1 MKLQLFRNTPPRG
14 PVVPDVTTAPAP
26 ITIGILGVG
35 KLGTAL
41 GRLVLDA
48 GYDLVLAGRPAA
60 QDDLM
65 LGLIVSSLLPEARL
79 TDFATLAAAA
89 RVTIL
94 AVPRPALAE
103 VDLGALRGIIVDATN
118 AWEATDGAPP
128 DTGAGGQSEGG
139 GGFAALAAAHPHL
152 SFVRALNHAA
162 YTDLGADARP
172 AGVPGRRALGVA
184 GGAPAV
190 DAIAGLVD
198 AFGFDPVVLDA
209 EQAHLLDVDGPVF
222 GRRLERA
229 EFEAAVGIPGGRAVD
244 ERTSGDGYIVR
255 GVPSV

>member
-1 MKLQLFRNTPPRG
+1 MPRTPTSARTRG
-14 PVVPDVTTAPAP
+14 PP
-26 ITIGILGVG
+26 GC
-35 KLGTAL
+35 
-41 GRLVLDA
+41 R
-48 GYDLVLAGRPAA
+48 
-60 QDDLM
+60 
-65 LGLIVSSLLPEARL
+65 
-79 TDFATLAAAA
+79 
-89 RVTIL
+89 
-94 AVPRPALAE
+94 
-103 VDLGALRGIIVDATN
+103 
-118 AWEATDGAPP
+118 
-128 DTGAGGQSEGG
+128 GG
-139 GGFAALAAAHPHL
+139 G
-152 SFVRALNHAA
+152 
-162 YTDLGADARP
+162 
-172 AGVPGRRALGVA
+172 ALGVA